1 MSEILEHSHLNKNN
15 KSHDNFKFK
24 ENISIE
30 DINYTT
36 KKVRITSPRSLKA
49 MKKLGI
55 NNKDLEY
62 LTFKEFK
69 NKNPEILAETK
80 RIQKFKYDYCEEI
93 RKRLI
98 DQIRETKQK
107 IIEEGEQKTKR
118 STSSKYRK
126 SMALDNML
134 INSNKFTEKDLKSF
148 KRMRNINKT
157 NLFNRLE
164 IELNKELK
172 NLINQEQIQKENA
185 KTYKNS
191 RRLERKLKKEN
202 EQKIKKE
209 EEKIRKDKEID
220 KMKRKEEEQRIMQL
234 IQEEIDEEER
244 KKEYQREES
253 KHKKQELEKRAE
265 FQKNLQ
271 KLRDFKHKSVVE
283 KNQQKQLRVLK
294 NLMIEAEKRREKR
307 LESEHDYKERIKIV
321 NDNKKKI
328 KEDNEL
334 KNKLLLIRQKSQQ
347 EKRAKE
353 EERRNKEMKI
363 YQKKVI
369 SQLSKNNDDI
379 QMLIRQKNLS
389 EMEIMELLSKTP
401 FFNEKE
407 KKQKETLLKNEIL
420 MNKRKEDIMNKI
432 FKKERS
438 IDQAQYEKDYAN
450 LIERERKIQN
460 VLDREN
466 RVKLIGQYLE
476 NKREELRELLEEKDK
491 RVEKFNKNKT
501 NMIHLKRLKYDEI
514 LKEKNLDNDKIEKIM
529 NKKSL
534 DKKSLNSFIEM
545 FPDNDKMYR
554 IVNEFNAHI
563 RNKNNYRYTF
573 DGQY

>member
-244 KKEYQREES
+244 KKEYQKEES
-253 KHKKQELEKRAE
+253 KHKKQELKKRAE

-389 EMEIMELLSKTP
+389 EMEIMELLNKTP

-501 NMIHLKRLKYDEI
+501 NMLHLKRLKYDKI
-514 LKEKNLDNDKIEKIM
+514 MKEKNLDNDKIEKIM

>member
-321 NDNKKKI
+321 NDNKDKI
-328 KEDNEL
+328 KEHNEL

-460 VLDREN
+460 VLNREN

-501 NMIHLKRLKYDEI
+501 NMLHLKRLKYDKI
-514 LKEKNLDNDKIEKIM
+514 MKEKNLDNDKIEKIM

-545 FPDNDKMYR
+545 FPDNNKMYR

>member
-134 INSNKFTEKDLKSF
+134 INSNKFTQKDLKTF

-172 NLINQEQIQKENA
+172 NLINQEQIQRENA

-328 KEDNEL
+328 KEYNEL

-389 EMEIMELLSKTP
+389 EIEIMELLNKTP

-432 FKKERS
+432 FKKERG

-501 NMIHLKRLKYDEI
+501 NMLHLKRLKYDKI
-514 LKEKNLDNDKIEKIM
+514 MKEKNLDNDKIEKIM

>member
-253 KHKKQELEKRAE
+253 KHKKQELKKRAE

-328 KEDNEL
+328 KEYNEL

-389 EMEIMELLSKTP
+389 EIEIMELLNKTP

-460 VLDREN
+460 VLNREN

-501 NMIHLKRLKYDEI
+501 NMLHLKRLKYDKI
-514 LKEKNLDNDKIEKIM
+514 MKEKNLDNDKIEKIM

>member
-172 NLINQEQIQKENA
+172 NLINQEQIQRENA

-253 KHKKQELEKRAE
+253 KHKKQELKKRAE

-328 KEDNEL
+328 KEYNEL

-347 EKRAKE
+347 EKRAK
-353 EERRNKEMKI
+353 
-363 YQKKVI
+363 
-369 SQLSKNNDDI
+369 
-379 QMLIRQKNLS
+379 
-389 EMEIMELLSKTP
+389 
-401 FFNEKE
+401 
-407 KKQKETLLKNEIL
+407 
-420 MNKRKEDIMNKI
+420 
-432 FKKERS
+432 
-438 IDQAQYEKDYAN
+438 
-450 LIERERKIQN
+450 
-460 VLDREN
+460 
-466 RVKLIGQYLE
+466 
-476 NKREELRELLEEKDK
+476 
-491 RVEKFNKNKT
+491 
-501 NMIHLKRLKYDEI
+501 
-514 LKEKNLDNDKIEKIM
+514 
-529 NKKSL
+529 
-534 DKKSLNSFIEM
+534 
-545 FPDNDKMYR
+545 
-554 IVNEFNAHI
+554 
-563 RNKNNYRYTF
+563 
-573 DGQY
+573 

>member
-244 KKEYQREES
+244 KKEYQKEES
-253 KHKKQELEKRAE
+253 KHKKQELKKRAE

-389 EMEIMELLSKTP
+389 EIEIMELLNKTP

-501 NMIHLKRLKYDEI
+501 NMLHLKRLKYDKI
-514 LKEKNLDNDKIEKIM
+514 MKEKNLDNDKIEKIM

>member
-244 KKEYQREES
+244 KKEYQKEES
-253 KHKKQELEKRAE
+253 KHKKQELKKRAE

-328 KEDNEL
+328 KEHNEL

-389 EMEIMELLSKTP
+389 EMEIMELLNKTP

-407 KKQKETLLKNEIL
+407 KKQKETLFKNEIL

-501 NMIHLKRLKYDEI
+501 NMLHLKRLKYDKI
-514 LKEKNLDNDKIEKIM
+514 MKEKNLDNDKIEKIM

>member
-172 NLINQEQIQKENA
+172 NLINQEQIQKEHTKA
-185 KTYKNS
+185 YKNS

-220 KMKRKEEEQRIMQL
+220 KMKRKEEEQRIIQL

-307 LESEHDYKERIKIV
+307 LESEHDNKERIKIV

-328 KEDNEL
+328 KEHNEL

-389 EMEIMELLSKTP
+389 EMEIMELLNKTP

-460 VLDREN
+460 VLNREN